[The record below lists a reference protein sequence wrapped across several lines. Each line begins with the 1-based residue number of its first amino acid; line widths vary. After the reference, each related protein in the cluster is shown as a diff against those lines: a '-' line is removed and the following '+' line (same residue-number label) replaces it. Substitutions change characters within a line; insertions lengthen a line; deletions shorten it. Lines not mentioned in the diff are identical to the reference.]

1 MGSARRRP
9 LCSGQ
14 RGLESQISSTR
25 LNIRWL
31 RKLWHYGAGHVR
43 NATCRAHK
51 KTDALLNPVDKAAE
65 RTEDYTKRHD
75 DSDELL
81 KPGQRQRTADL
92 DMPSIPEPE
101 ALEVGT

>member
-1 MGSARRRP
+1 M
-9 LCSGQ
+9 SGTQ
-14 RGLESQISSTR
+14 EYGCVVESR
-25 LNIRWL
+25 
-31 RKLWHYGAGHVR
+31 
-43 NATCRAHK
+43 
-51 KTDALLNPVDKAAE
+51 DKAAE
-65 RTEDYTKRHD
+65 RAKDCTERHD